1 MVRTV
6 TFRETF
12 QGMTIRDQTR
22 DGWTVVLRRQPA
34 RIVDGRAEGPYTDA
48 FEIICCN
55 CGDDPDLDYSAVSP
69 ELQLVRGPYPIAEGV
84 RAYQTHL
91 RLHTQTE
98 AAYRR
103 SR

>member
-1 MVRTV
+1 
-6 TFRETF
+6 
-12 QGMTIRDQTR
+12 MTIHDQTR
-22 DGWTVVLRRQPA
+22 DGWTVVLRRRPA

-48 FEIICCN
+48 FEIICCD

-69 ELQLVRGPYPIAEGV
+69 RLQLVRGPYPIAEGV
-84 RAYQTHL
+84 RAYQAHL

-103 SR
+103 RR